1 VAEGLAAAQ
10 SSLRQQAAAKEYQA
24 AAAEARAAAQ
34 ELCAV
39 QQRRLQECADAVSEA
54 AATLAAMEQQQM
66 YGDFLNAEALPEVLA
81 AKHSAVQRYC
91 RAEAAA
97 AAILAEHKS
106 VLSSLAA
113 LQEGGAQQEQPGGQE
128 EGCLPLELQQLA
140 DSIQQAWQ
148 RVAATPRPA
157 AVLLQQQQS
166 LRTASP
172 VGPLAE
178 GIVQLGGAGAA
189 GHTYEQQDMSSGRWV
204 GWAGAPGQ
212 ASGARVPCC
221 CFPG

>member
-10 SSLRQQAAAKEYQA
+10 GSRQQQLAEAEYRAAAV
-24 AAAEARAAAQ
+24 EARAAAQ
-34 ELCAV
+34 ELWAV
-39 QQRRLQECADAVSEA
+39 QLRRLEQCAGAVSEA
-54 AATLAAMEQQQM
+54 AATLAAIEQQQM
-66 YGDFLNAEALPEVLA
+66 YGDFIVTDALPEALA

-91 RAEAAA
+91 RGEATA
-97 AAILAEHKS
+97 AAIMAEHES

-113 LQEGGAQQEQPGGQE
+113 LQEGSAQQEQPGGQQQQQQQQQQQEKEEE
-128 EGCLPLELQQLA
+128 EGCLPQELQQLA

-157 AVLLQQQQS
+157 AVLLQQQLS
-166 LRTASP
+166 LRAASP

-189 GHTYEQQDMSSGRWV
+189 GHTYEQQDMSSGR
-204 GWAGAPGQ
+204 
-212 ASGARVPCC
+212 
-221 CFPG
+221 